1 MEMDVMVYD
10 PYVLRDVIFA
20 AGATPV
26 VDWRAVRPEVDFVS
40 VNCPKNDETT
50 GMIGTAEME
59 AMKKTAFV
67 VNTARGGIVDEAA
80 LCDALKRNVIA
91 GAGIDPFVVEP
102 ATADDPLFALDNI
115 LVSTHP
121 AGVKLGRPSC
131 REGVRPYV

>member
-1 MEMDVMVYD
+1 
-10 PYVLRDVIFA
+10 
-20 AGATPV
+20 
-26 VDWRAVRPEVDFVS
+26 
-40 VNCPKNDETT
+40 
-50 GMIGTAEME
+50 MIGTAEME

-115 LVSTHP
+115 IVSPHS
-121 AGVKLGRPSC
+121 AGVTQDSMYRLGEWAARTTVDCFDGHLTRSEQ
-131 REGVRPYV
+131 RGGGN